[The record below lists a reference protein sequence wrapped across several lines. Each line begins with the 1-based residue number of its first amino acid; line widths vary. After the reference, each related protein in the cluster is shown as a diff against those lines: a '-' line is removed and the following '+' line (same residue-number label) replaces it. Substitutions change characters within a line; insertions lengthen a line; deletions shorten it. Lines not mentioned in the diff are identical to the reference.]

1 MKSVVIKKIDGDKT
15 TVEEL
20 CKIMQET
27 GGYFDGDEYAVCKIV
42 EEKDGDENVRIV

>member
-42 EEKDGDENVRIV
+42 NEERGERNE